1 MDTLVKKSV
10 RQKKFLIQNF
20 KEIRNTMQR
29 SNLGI
34 IEKGEETQINGTES
48 VFKGI
53 IEKSFPAEEKNAYKL
68 TRN

>member
-1 MDTLVKKSV
+1 M
-10 RQKKFLIQNF
+10 IQNF

-29 SNLGI
+29 PNLGI

-53 IEKSFPAEEKNAYKL
+53 IEKSFLTEEENAYKL